1 MPRSFACRP
10 DISRGTG
17 VDHEI
22 RYRLGLPR
30 SFYIVGLTMGRQL
43 RSSRESEKKP
53 TKHVQEPRIEGA
65 SNCDV
70 LGVILQEKVYIA
82 LGSSRQHEGSHIL
95 SNLRRSAAALFSKCH
110 WQTSMYQTYVTFR
123 DDNEKS
129 EPSSSQLP
137 EMG

>member
-1 MPRSFACRP
+1 MPKSSACRL

-17 VDHEI
+17 VGHEI
-22 RYRLGLPR
+22 RYRLGWPR
-30 SFYIVGLTMGRQL
+30 FFCIVGLVMGRQL
-43 RSSRESEKKP
+43 GSKYGIEKKP

-65 SNCDV
+65 PNCDV

-82 LGSSRQHEGSHIL
+82 FGSGRQHIGSHVL
-95 SNLRRSAAALFSKCH
+95 SHLRRSAAASFRKCRG
-110 WQTSMYQTYVTFR
+110 QRSIYQTHVMFI

-137 EMG
+137 AMG